1 MVLAIPI
8 TGNTLTSRFG
18 QCESYLFIA
27 VDSKNRT
34 ILNSHTAVAPPH
46 APDHLPD
53 WIVKQ
58 GADTLIAPTLPNRY
72 RSLMEF
78 HGLKVIEHTEPALP
92 LELAQAF
99 LDGKLSPESDS

>member
-8 TGNTLTSRFG
+8 TGETLTTRFG
-18 QCESYLFIA
+18 QCESYLFVS
-27 VDSKNRT
+27 VDSKAKT
-34 ILNSHTAVAPPH
+34 ILSSHTAVAPPH

-58 GADTLIAPTLPNRY
+58 GADTLIAPIVPAQFRFL
-72 RSLMEF
+72 LEF
-78 HGLKVIEHTEPALP
+78 HGLTVIEHTEPALP

-99 LDGKLSPESDS
+99 LDGTLSQGSVS

>member
-8 TGNTLTSRFG
+8 TGNTLTPRLG
-18 QCESYLFIA
+18 QCESYLFIS
-27 VDSKNRT
+27 VDSKNKK

-46 APDHLPD
+46 APDHLSD

-58 GADTLIAPTLPNRY
+58 GADTLIASTIPNNF

-78 HGLKVIEHTEPALP
+78 HGLKVIEHTGQALP

-99 LDGKLSPESDS
+99 LDGTLTSESGS

>member
-1 MVLAIPI
+1 MVLAIPL
-8 TGNTLTSRFG
+8 TGKTLTPCFG
-18 QCESYLFIA
+18 QCDSYLFIS
-27 VDSKNRT
+27 VDSKTRK
-34 ILNSHTAVAPPH
+34 ILDSHNAVAPPH

-58 GADTLIAPTLPNRY
+58 GADTLIAPTVPNHF

-78 HGLKVIEHTEPALP
+78 HGLTVIEHTGQALP

-99 LDGKLSPESDS
+99 LDGKLTQEAES